1 MLGRSTQ
8 LETYSSQFS
17 HHALGSSLIN
27 GTQTLCVICHVLLN
41 GEVAAHKV
49 AVGQHWV
56 RSRWLK
62 G

>member
-1 MLGRSTQ
+1 MQGPSTQ

-27 GTQTLCVICHVLLN
+27 GTQTLWVICHVKSN
-41 GEVAAHKV
+41 GEVAAHRV

-56 RSRWLK
+56 TSRRLK